1 MMKLR
6 GTKRI
11 SLFFIL
17 IYIFALLFSTSA
29 NAFYIEDS
37 MPAFATV
44 SDSSLEYTKAL
55 ARVRDDVEIS
65 SRIYELFFGKQ
76 KSTREPLYLIP
87 GGDVFGI
94 RIKEENATVNEA
106 QEGSALKRGDKIL
119 SVNGKK
125 ISDSS
130 DVTEALKECRGGA
143 VQINIIRGGEKMT
156 LTVIPK
162 YEDGAYRL
170 GITLRKNA
178 CGIGT
183 VTFIEPQT
191 HLFGGLGHGVCDS
204 ESDKP
209 IEISSGAAT
218 GVILGG
224 VTRGEVGKPGEL
236 SGVLN
241 KRCIGSIISNNE
253 CGVFGVMEGVD
264 IDMQAP
270 LPVGYRAEV
279 HQGEA
284 EIISTVKSGKKAK
297 YKIEITEIDTTSTG
311 SKSFKIKVKDP
322 TLIALTG
329 GIVRGMSGSPI
340 IQDGK
345 LVGAVTHVMV
355 ANPTEGYGIFIE
367 NMLNA
372 AKAQV
377 QPKAA

>member
-1 MMKLR
+1 MKLR

-11 SLFFIL
+11 SLLLIL
-17 IYIFALLFSTSA
+17 IYIFSLLLNTSA
-29 NAFYIEDS
+29 GAFYDS
-37 MPAFATV
+37 GEVTSFAPI
-44 SDSSLEYTKAL
+44 SDEEEIYTEAS
-55 ARVRDDVEIS
+55 ASVRDDVRIS
-65 SRIYELFFGKQ
+65 SRIYELLFGKSEN
-76 KSTREPLYLIP
+76 KKETLYLIP

-94 RIKEENATVNEA
+94 KIKEEHVTVSEV
-106 QEGSALKRGDKIL
+106 QDGSALKRGDKIL
-119 SVNGKK
+119 SVNGTDIKNAQD
-125 ISDSS
+125 I
-130 DVTEALKECRGGA
+130 TAALKSCRGGT
-143 VQINIIRGGEKMT
+143 VKIDIIRGGEKMT

-170 GITLRKNA
+170 GITLRKSA

-191 HLFGGLGHGVCDS
+191 HLFGGLGHGVCDA
-204 ESDKP
+204 ENGAP
-209 IEISSGAAT
+209 VEIGSGEAT

-241 KRCIGSIISNNE
+241 KRSIGSIISNNE
-253 CGVFGVMEGVD
+253 CGVFGIMDDVD
-264 IDMQAP
+264 IDIQAP
-270 LPVGYRAEV
+270 IPVGCKTEL
-279 HQGEA
+279 HTGEA

-345 LVGAVTHVMV
+345 LIGAVTHVMV

-372 AKAQV
+372 AQNQV

>member
-17 IYIFALLFSTSA
+17 IYIFALLFNTSA
-29 NAFYIEDS
+29 SACHSEDALCAFNAIADS
-37 MPAFATV
+37 
-44 SDSSLEYTKAL
+44 DYEYAEAL
-55 ARVRDDVEIS
+55 AKTRDDVEIS

-94 RIKEENATVNEA
+94 RIKEENATVSEA
-106 QEGSALKRGDKIL
+106 HDGSALKRGDKIL

-125 ISDSS
+125 INDSS
-130 DVTEALKECRGGA
+130 DISDAMKECRGGA
-143 VQINIIRGGEKMT
+143 VRISIIRGGEKMT

-170 GITLRKNA
+170 GVTLRKNA

-183 VTFIEPQT
+183 VTFIEPKT
-191 HLFGGLGHGVCDS
+191 HLFGGLGHGVCDA
-204 ESDKP
+204 EGGEP
-209 IEISSGAAT
+209 IEISAGAAT

-241 KRCIGSIISNNE
+241 KRSLGSIISNNE
-253 CGVFGVMEGVD
+253 CGVFGIMEDVD
-264 IDMQAP
+264 IDMQVP
-270 LPVGYRAEV
+270 IPVGYRAEV

-297 YKIEITEIDTTSTG
+297 YKIEITEIDATSTG

-345 LVGAVTHVMV
+345 LVGAVTHVCV
-355 ANPTEGYGIFIE
+355 NP
-367 NMLNA
+367 
-372 AKAQV
+372 
-377 QPKAA
+377 

>member
-1 MMKLR
+1 MKLR

-11 SLFFIL
+11 SLLLIL
-17 IYIFALLFSTSA
+17 IYIFSLLLNTSA
-29 NAFYIEDS
+29 GAFYDS
-37 MPAFATV
+37 GEVTSFAPI
-44 SDSSLEYTKAL
+44 SYEEEIYTEAS
-55 ARVRDDVEIS
+55 ASVRDDVRIS
-65 SRIYELFFGKQ
+65 SRIYELLFGKSEN
-76 KSTREPLYLIP
+76 KKETLYLIP

-94 RIKEENATVNEA
+94 KIKEEHVTVSEA
-106 QEGSALKRGDKIL
+106 QDGSALKRGDKIL
-119 SVNGKK
+119 SVNGTDIKNAQD
-125 ISDSS
+125 I
-130 DVTEALKECRGGA
+130 TAALKNCHGGA
-143 VQINIIRGGEKMT
+143 VKIVIIRGGEKMT

-191 HLFGGLGHGVCDS
+191 HLFGGLGHGVCDA
-204 ESDKP
+204 ESGTP
-209 IEISSGAAT
+209 VEIGSGEAT

-241 KRCIGSIISNNE
+241 KRSIGSIISNNE
-253 CGVFGVMEGVD
+253 CGVFGIMSDVD
-264 IDMQAP
+264 IDIQAP
-270 LPVGYRAEV
+270 IPVGCKTEL
-279 HQGEA
+279 HTGEA

-367 NMLNA
+367 NMLSA
-372 AKAQV
+372 AQNQV

>member
-11 SLFFIL
+11 FLSFI
-17 IYIFALLFSTSA
+17 IVYIFTTLLGTSA
-29 NAFYIEDS
+29 SAFEYEAS
-37 MPAFATV
+37 TPAFIEATERE
-44 SDSSLEYTKAL
+44 DECAEAL
-55 ARVRDDVEIS
+55 APVRDDVEIS

-76 KSTREPLYLIP
+76 KNSQKPLYLIP

-94 RIKEENATVNEA
+94 KIKEENPTVSSAES
-106 QEGSALKRGDKIL
+106 GSAFRSGDKIL
-119 SVNGKK
+119 SINKTK
-125 ISDSS
+125 ISDPR
-130 DVTEALKECRGGA
+130 DIGEALKSSQGGA
-143 VQINIIRGGEKMT
+143 VQIDILRSGEKMT

-162 YEDGAYRL
+162 YEDGAYKL
-170 GITLRKNA
+170 GITLKKNT

-191 HLFGGLGHGVCDS
+191 HLFGGLGHGVCDA
-204 ESDKP
+204 ESGKP
-209 IEISSGAAT
+209 IEICEGSAT

-241 KRCIGSIISNNE
+241 KRSVGSIISNNE
-253 CGVFGVMEGVD
+253 CGVFGIMDGVD

-270 LPVGYRAEV
+270 IQVGYKNEL
-279 HQGEA
+279 HTGEA

-297 YKIEITEIDTTSTG
+297 YKIEITEIDTSSTG

-340 IQDGK
+340 IQNGK
-345 LVGAVTHVMV
+345 LVGAVTHVLV

-372 AKAQV
+372 AQMPMAKAS
-377 QPKAA
+377 

>member
-1 MMKLR
+1 MKLR

-11 SLFFIL
+11 SLLLIL
-17 IYIFALLFSTSA
+17 IYIFSLLFNTSA
-29 NAFYIEDS
+29 GAFYENGELT
-37 MPAFATV
+37 AFAPV
-44 SDSSLEYTKAL
+44 SEGEDVYTETSAS
-55 ARVRDDVEIS
+55 VRDDVRIS
-65 SRIYELFFGKQ
+65 SRIYELLFGKNENKQ
-76 KSTREPLYLIP
+76 ETLYLIP

-94 RIKEENATVNEA
+94 KIKEEYVTVSEA
-106 QEGSALKRGDKIL
+106 QDGSALKRGDKIL
-119 SVNGKK
+119 SVNGNEIKNA
-125 ISDSS
+125 SDIPA
-130 DVTEALKECRGGA
+130 ALKSCRGGA
-143 VQINIIRGGEKMT
+143 VKIGIIRGGEKMT

-170 GITLRKNA
+170 GITLRKSA

-191 HLFGGLGHGVCDS
+191 HLFGGLGHGVCDA
-204 ESDKP
+204 ENGTP
-209 IEISSGAAT
+209 VEIGSGEAT

-224 VTRGEVGKPGEL
+224 VIRGEVGKPGEL

-241 KRCIGSIISNNE
+241 KRSIGSIINNNE
-253 CGVFGVMEGVD
+253 CGVFGIMDDVD
-264 IDMQAP
+264 IDIQAP
-270 LPVGYRAEV
+270 IPVGCKTEL
-279 HQGEA
+279 HTGEA

-297 YKIEITEIDTTSTG
+297 YKIEITEIDTASTG

-372 AKAQV
+372 AQNQV